1 MTTMMTTNAGD
12 DEGNNDDKIV
22 KDAGNN
28 KSDRGGI
35 KNTLLIVSENLP
47 LQRTHERVLFAT
59 YLVFGLA
66 LSRAI
71 PDTLLSQSTIALV
84 WMTFSL
90 AISFMEAWVK
100 FKAPLLRKYVAV
112 DVGRHV
118 FCAQHAVELGLATSF
133 WISVAKEAR
142 YSTIYSPAI
151 ISTALYLVLAF
162 FVGPLLYFRAKY
174 KMVRNETNVKLLMTE
189 ERSTIDDLTKEI
201 QGKQLPPAQW
211 HVIYVLLDTIKVVG
225 LGMFVRTCLLLRTN
239 YSS

>member
-1 MTTMMTTNAGD
+1 MTTNAGD

-90 AISFMEAWVK
+90 AISFMEA
-100 FKAPLLRKYVAV
+100 
-112 DVGRHV
+112 
-118 FCAQHAVELGLATSF
+118 
-133 WISVAKEAR
+133 
-142 YSTIYSPAI
+142 
-151 ISTALYLVLAF
+151 
-162 FVGPLLYFRAKY
+162 
-174 KMVRNETNVKLLMTE
+174 
-189 ERSTIDDLTKEI
+189 
-201 QGKQLPPAQW
+201 
-211 HVIYVLLDTIKVVG
+211 
-225 LGMFVRTCLLLRTN
+225 
-239 YSS
+239 